1 MSIERELR
9 GNWDNVYYPAPEPMV
24 EEAMAPGQQPGDVLV
39 AEAGGGGAAF
49 GVYPGMGKR
58 SQKSNIGEKM
68 IIGAPDFAAG
78 TARGIAT
85 SAGGFGGDLQKI
97 GRFAYA
103 LAADNQ
109 GGSFQEKL
117 QRAAITMEDPTFFP
131 SSEDLSKTGYTI
143 PGTNFTIPPFSPAVP
158 PGTTAFGM
166 TPEERQQA
174 AELGQNV
181 GELVGDPI
189 MLAKGGQMAVKGA
202 MAAGK
207 ALAPTA
213 AEMAVKTMD
222 KLGSPVMM
230 NAVPPSPSAAGAATK
245 AMAPASD
252 IGFYSAVE
260 KAALNVQRN
269 SGSGQAFLNDITK
282 GENVKLDEIKW
293 MGLDDFLKGKK
304 NVTKQEVQDFVSG
317 NRLDVQEIGLSDTG
331 LRKKFSVNSP
341 LDQDFYDVLDKNN
354 NVVFT
359 GKEDDADYFIDR
371 SQTKFGKY
379 TLPGGENYR
388 EILLTLPPKQTGASQ
403 ISFKS
408 SNDVENF
415 LTDMSLTGYE
425 KLDYG
430 RIDDG
435 NVVEF
440 GGAIPSNVM
449 QIIRNNDGDIIAGK
463 STAGSTYGSSHFE
476 QQNILAHIRVND
488 RVDADG
494 KKMLLIE
501 EVQSD
506 WHQAG
511 REKGYQRKDL
521 TADQIDLKY
530 IPPTVPE
537 GQNPANYPGY
547 YEAFDKNT
555 GAFVGRHSGSLSQEQ
570 AMRDAVSS
578 ANQFKTGVPDAP
590 FKDTWYQLALKRA
603 LRYAADN
610 GYDRVGLTTGKQ
622 QAERYDLAKQINE
635 LSYKKIEDDLTL
647 SLGDGPYYE
656 VSAIDKNNSPVLKKQ
671 VTEKELPNLVGKEMA
686 KKIINGEGSG
696 YPDGSIS
703 SGSKVFTGIDLQ
715 VGGEGMKKYYDD
727 IYPKFLEKYGKKWGA
742 SVGEIGIGLPP
753 KTSSSWA
760 YFRDWFAENHS
771 DVGSSATALSNW
783 EKGSNNKYV
792 KEFEKFRKTSTQQEP
807 VRYIDI
813 TPEMRKSVQ
822 KGQPLAA
829 VSSESTVA

>member
-9 GNWDNVYYPAPEPMV
+9 GNWDNVYYPAPDPMV
-24 EEAMAPGQQPGDVLV
+24 EEAMAPGQLPGDVLV

-58 SQKSNIGEKM
+58 SQKSNIGEK
-68 IIGAPDFAAG
+68 IITGAPDFAAG

-85 SAGGFGGDLQKI
+85 SAGGIGGDLQKI

-109 GGSFQEKL
+109 GGSFQDKL
-117 QRAAITMEDPTFFP
+117 QRAGMTMEDPTFFP

-143 PGTNFTIPPFSPAVP
+143 PGTNLTIPPFSPAVP

-166 TPEERQQA
+166 TAEERQQA

-181 GELVGDPI
+181 GELAGDPV
-189 MLAKGGQMAVKGA
+189 MLVKGGQMAVKGA

-230 NAVPPSPSAAGAATK
+230 NAVPPGPSAAGAATK

-304 NVTKQEVQDFVSG
+304 NVTKQEVQDFVQN
-317 NRLDVQEIGLSDTG
+317 NRVDVQEVQLGGNFKLITNPEEAIIYLANEKGLTPNQLINEYGYENANDYVT
-331 LRKKFSVNSP
+331 LAN
-341 LDQDFYDVLDKNN
+341 DVAQPKP
-354 NVVFT
+354 
-359 GKEDDADYFIDR
+359 
-371 SQTKFGKY
+371 SKFGKY

-388 EILLTLPPKQTGASQ
+388 EILLTLPRSDDAVKAHSLAQSKALSNREKAGDLLNKPGYMPTAKDYEAYNLAEAEWNRLRDMPAPASNQ
-403 ISFKS
+403 YKS
-408 SNDVENF
+408 GHFD
-415 LTDMSLTGYE
+415 E
-425 KLDYG
+425 K
-430 RIDDG
+430 
-435 NVVEF
+435 NV
-440 GGAIPSNVM
+440 
-449 QIIRNNDGDIIAGK
+449 
-463 STAGSTYGSSHFE
+463 
-476 QQNILAHIRVND
+476 LAHMRVND

-511 REKGYQRKDL
+511 REKGYKGKGTL
-521 TADQIDLKY
+521 TELPNNYFVQELKTIDGDTIYVVRDK
-530 IPPTVPE
+530 E
-537 GQNPANYPGY
+537 NPGVVLN
-547 YEAFDKNT
+547 
-555 GAFVGRHSGSLSQEQ
+555 
-570 AMRDAVSS
+570 RDYNKQS
-578 ANQFKTGVPDAP
+578 AINGVINELNATSAGGVPDAP

-622 QAERYDLAKQINE
+622 QVERYDLAKQVDEVIAKRNE
-635 LSYKKIEDDLTL
+635 
-647 SLGDGPYYE
+647 DGTFNI
-656 VSAIDKNNSPVLKKQ
+656 SATMIDGGGSEQ
-671 VTEKELPNLVGKEMA
+671 SVGKNIPVDKLPDYVGKDLA
-686 KKIINGEGSG
+686 KSIQVQEFGTDVYSG
-696 YPDGSIS
+696 DQL
-703 SGSKVFTGIDLQ
+703 K

-727 IYPKFLEKYGKKWGA
+727 VYPKFLEKYGKKWGA
-742 SVGEIGIGLPP
+742 SVGQIEIGLPP
-753 KTSSSWA
+753 KTSNSFA

-771 DVGSSATALSNW
+771 NVGTSASALSNW
-783 EKGSNNKYV
+783 EQGSNNKYV
-792 KEFEKFRKTSTQQEP
+792 KEFEKFRKTPTQQEP

-829 VSSESTVA
+829 VSSESTAA

>member
-1 MSIERELR
+1 MAYSPIEDKYLSALTAMQFPDE
-9 GNWDNVYYPAPEPMV
+9 PPMPEPTAPEQ
-24 EEAMAPGQQPGDVLV
+24 AAPAGQKPGDVLV
-39 AEAGGGGAAF
+39 AEAGSRNLPEQAYSGRYPDSMKAIEPTVRERLASILQSSFEGLGMDRYKARQNAQTLIGGGSSNLPLNIGLADFVPFLGTGLQTEEAAIMGGESIESAKRGDYGTAALQAGGAAA
-49 GVYPGMGKR
+49 GLIPG
-58 SQKSNIGEKM
+58 
-68 IIGAPDFAAG
+68 AAS
-78 TARGIAT
+78 TI
-85 SAGGFGGDLQKI
+85 
-97 GRFAYA
+97 
-103 LAADNQ
+103 
-109 GGSFQEKL
+109 
-117 QRAAITMEDPTFFP
+117 
-131 SSEDLSKTGYTI
+131 KTGKAMLPKAGEMTI
-143 PGTNFTIPPFSPAVP
+143 KS
-158 PGTTAFGM
+158 M
-166 TPEERQQA
+166 
-174 AELGQNV
+174 
-181 GELVGDPI
+181 
-189 MLAKGGQMAVKGA
+189 
-202 MAAGK
+202 
-207 ALAPTA
+207 
-213 AEMAVKTMD
+213 EM
-222 KLGSPVMM
+222 LGSPVMM
-230 NAVPPSPSAAGAATK
+230 NAVPSGSSAAGAATK
-245 AMAPASD
+245 AIAPASD

-269 SGSGQAFLNDITK
+269 SGSGQAFFNDITK

-304 NVTKQEVQDFVSG
+304 NVTKQEVQDFVTS

-331 LRKKFSVNSP
+331 LKKKFSVNSP
-341 LDQDFYDVLDKNN
+341 LDQDFYNVVDKNN

-388 EILLTLPPKQTGASQ
+388 EILLTLPAKRLSEDEARKVLGAKPEAKLSEAD
-403 ISFKS
+403 ISYASRKAV
-408 SNDVENF
+408 DE
-415 LTDMSLTGYE
+415 Y
-425 KLDYG
+425 
-430 RIDDG
+430 
-435 NVVEF
+435 
-440 GGAIPSNVM
+440 
-449 QIIRNNDGDIIAGK
+449 K
-463 STAGSTYGSSHFE
+463 STHFD
-476 QQNILAHIRVND
+476 QANILAHIRVND

-622 QAERYDLAKQINE
+622 QAERYDLSKQIGQINARPTPDGKISLEALTPDMGEQVIQTVVKADE
-635 LSYKKIEDDLTL
+635 LDNI
-647 SLGDGPYYE
+647 
-656 VSAIDKNNSPVLKKQ
+656 
-671 VTEKELPNLVGKEMA
+671 VGKEIA
-686 KKIINGEGSG
+686 DKIRTQIEYPKSFDDLGKSVELSG
-696 YPDGSIS
+696 L
-703 SGSKVFTGIDLQ
+703 DLK

-727 IYPKFLEKYGKKWGA
+727 VYPKFLEKYGKKWGA
-742 SVGEIGIGLPP
+742 SVGETQI
-753 KTSSSWA
+753 KTG
-760 YFRDWFAENHS
+760 RG
-771 DVGSSATALSNW
+771 VPG
-783 EKGSNNKYV
+783 G
-792 KEFEKFRKTSTQQEP
+792 EP
-807 VRYIDI
+807 VRFIDI
-813 TPEMRKSVQ
+813 TPEMRKSVK

-829 VSSESTVA
+829 VSSDSTVA

>member
-9 GNWDNVYYPAPEPMV
+9 GNWDTVNYPEPEPV
-24 EEAMAPGQQPGDVLV
+24 IEQQMAPGQLPGDVLV

-68 IIGAPDFAAG
+68 ITGAPDFAAG
-78 TARGIAT
+78 GLRGIAT
-85 SAGGFGGDLQKI
+85 SAGGFGGDVQKI
-97 GRFAYA
+97 GRFIGA
-103 LAADNQ
+103 LATDNQ
-109 GGSFQEKL
+109 GGSFQDKL
-117 QRAAITMEDPTFFP
+117 QRAAITMEDPTFLP

-181 GELVGDPI
+181 GELVGDPV

-202 MAAGK
+202 VKAAET
-207 ALAPTA
+207 LAPKA
-213 AEMAVKTMD
+213 GEMVIKSMD
-222 KLGSPVMM
+222 KLGTPVMM
-230 NAVPPSPSAAGAATK
+230 NAVPPGPSAAGAATK

-304 NVTKQEVQDFVSG
+304 NVTKQEVQDFV
-317 NRLDVQEIGLSDTG
+317 
-331 LRKKFSVNSP
+331 
-341 LDQDFYDVLDKNN
+341 KNN
-354 NVVFT
+354 RVDV
-359 GKEDDADYFIDR
+359 KEVTLGGTEPYDAQRLSQLESEYKALKQHPIDDPSFGENKYDEMIKLMNIRDQSTVSSLYDAAENAMR
-371 SQTKFGKY
+371 SAQRAQQQGNKLTAEKYWKENELLNTRAEKLDLQGQGMSNPPKFGDY
-379 TLPGGENYR
+379 TLPGGNNYR
-388 EILLTLPPKQTGASQ
+388 EILLTLPPKQKGTSQ
-403 ISFKS
+403 ISFKTS
-408 SNDVENF
+408 KDVENF
-415 LTDMSLTGYE
+415 LTDMSMTGYE

-430 RIDDG
+430 RINDG

-440 GGAIPSNVM
+440 GGPIPGNIM
-449 QIIRNNDGDIIAGK
+449 QVIRNNDGDIVTGK
-463 STAGSTYGSSHFE
+463 NYAGSTYGSPHFGE
-476 QQNILAHIRVND
+476 QNILAHLRVND

-511 REKGYQRKDL
+511 REKGYRK
-521 TADQIDLKY
+521 QGQPERLKGEAY
-530 IPPTVPE
+530 QLPDGTYGVKWEDGSVANLGWGKANAERLANE
-537 GQNPANYPGY
+537 GK
-547 YEAFDKNT
+547 FTSD
-555 GAFVGRHSGSLSQEQ
+555 
-570 AMRDAVSS
+570 
-578 ANQFKTGVPDAP
+578 VPDAP

-610 GYDRVGLTTGKQ
+610 GYDRVGITTGKQ
-622 QAERYDLAKQINE
+622 QAERYDLSKQVDE
-635 LSYKKIEDDLTL
+635 LLYKKNDDGT
-647 SLGDGPYYE
+647 YQ
-656 VSAIDKNNSPVLKKQ
+656 VSAQ
-671 VTEKELPNLVGKEMA
+671 VQGRGNLLGKEISENKLSDFVGKEVA
-686 KKIINGEGSG
+686 NKIIENSG
-696 YPDGSIS
+696 RDVNLGANNQPKDIWKGLS
-703 SGSKVFTGIDLQ
+703 GIDLK

-742 SVGEIGIGLPP
+742 SVGETQI
-753 KTSSSWA
+753 KTGN
-760 YFRDWFAENHS
+760 RVPGGE
-771 DVGSSATALSNW
+771 
-783 EKGSNNKYV
+783 
-792 KEFEKFRKTSTQQEP
+792 EP

>member
-24 EEAMAPGQQPGDVLV
+24 EEVMAPGQLPGDVLV

-58 SQKSNIGEKM
+58 RQKSNIGEKM
-68 IIGAPDFAAG
+68 ITGAPDFLAG

-85 SAGGFGGDLQKI
+85 SAGGIGGDLQKI

-109 GGSFQEKL
+109 GGSFQDKL

-143 PGTNFTIPPFSPAVP
+143 PGTNLTIPPFSPAVP

-166 TPEERQQA
+166 TAEERQQA

-181 GELVGDPI
+181 GELVGDPV

-222 KLGSPVMM
+222 KLGSPIMM

-304 NVTKQEVQDFVSG
+304 NVTKQEVQDFVQN
-317 NRLDVQEIGLSDTG
+317 NRVDVQEVALGTPTESPEIAAKRERFQVLSDKMEREDG
-331 LRKKFSVNSP
+331 LMP
-341 LDQDFYDVLDKNN
+341 QDMAEADKLQQELSAYPNPYLSNKEAKYD
-354 NVVFT
+354 
-359 GKEDDADYFIDR
+359 
-371 SQTKFGKY
+371 KY
-379 TLPGGENYR
+379 QLPGGNNYR

-440 GGAIPSNVM
+440 GGSIPSNVM
-449 QIIRNNDGDIIAGK
+449 QIVRNNDGDIIAGK

-476 QQNILAHIRVND
+476 EQNILAHLRVND

-521 TADQIDLKY
+521 TPDQIELKY
-530 IPPTVPE
+530 IPPNVPE

-603 LRYAADN
+603 LRYATDN
-610 GYDRVGLTTGKQ
+610 GYDRVGLTTGTQ
-622 QAERYDLAKQINE
+622 QAERYDLSKQISKVKYFDEPNSEKGVLHAYDLEGNNVLSERITKDKIQDYIGKDASKKLLDQSVKENE
-635 LSYKKIEDDLTL
+635 RTGLPSQERTL
-647 SLGDGPYYE
+647 SGL
-656 VSAIDKNNSPVLKKQ
+656 
-671 VTEKELPNLVGKEMA
+671 
-686 KKIINGEGSG
+686 
-696 YPDGSIS
+696 
-703 SGSKVFTGIDLQ
+703 DLS
-715 VGGEGMKKYYDD
+715 VGGEGMKKYYDEV
-727 IYPKFLEKYGKKWGA
+727 YPKFLEKYGKKWGA
-742 SVGEIGIGLPP
+742 SVGETQI
-753 KTSSSWA
+753 KTG
-760 YFRDWFAENHS
+760 RG
-771 DVGSSATALSNW
+771 VPG
-783 EKGSNNKYV
+783 G
-792 KEFEKFRKTSTQQEP
+792 EP